1 MKSMS
6 KFLAGTTAGFFALC
20 GAVLAAP
27 CGGTG
32 LPACDVPEPSSLWLV
47 AAGIAGV
54 VFVARKL
61 K

>member
-6 KFLAGTTAGFFALC
+6 KFMAGTAAGFFALC
-20 GAVLAAP
+20 SAVLAAP
-27 CGGTG
+27 CGVAPA
-32 LPACDVPEPSSLWLV
+32 PACDVPEPSSLWLV
-47 AAGIAGV
+47 AVGIAGV